1 MRSFKVYTKPVSK
14 LLFLIFIIAGAENSS
29 GQKISNV
36 DFDDVKSKTQDS
48 SSSQYYPLL
57 LERFRNLD
65 STLTESDYK
74 LIYYGNTLDSAYKPY
89 WKSDNEKEFMKLY
102 NQEKY
107 QEAIPVGKKVLDENP
122 VNLKILFKIGVSY
135 NQLGD
140 KQTAQRYAR
149 MYFNTLEVIYSSGD
163 GKSIPTAY
171 VVISVPDEYEILDDL
186 ELTIT
191 RQALIGSTDLLTI
204 NTKGQK
210 RKKGETKIKELY
222 FNVSKPLDFLL
233 EEFKKKR

>member
-1 MRSFKVYTKPVSK
+1 MRSFKVYTTLVSK

-122 VNLKILFKIGVSY
+122 
-135 NQLGD
+135 
-140 KQTAQRYAR
+140 
-149 MYFNTLEVIYSSGD
+149 
-163 GKSIPTAY
+163 
-171 VVISVPDEYEILDDL
+171 
-186 ELTIT
+186 
-191 RQALIGSTDLLTI
+191 
-204 NTKGQK
+204 
-210 RKKGETKIKELY
+210 
-222 FNVSKPLDFLL
+222 
-233 EEFKKKR
+233 